1 VSLRA
6 SAGAVLTLVLFGC
19 SENVPSGPVSET
31 GAEAEFSTT
40 DTKVVQVEFR
50 LEEAKLLFDG
60 SVRLFL
66 RARCPLGFQVLEG
79 ISSIYQGPLGQ
90 ETWGEGFF
98 GTQCDGRWHRAT
110 TRVFA
115 GDRRFEPGTGKAS
128 VNLMAENHATGEFLE
143 HSAGRTVTIVRQLSV
158 Q

>member
-6 SAGAVLTLVLFGC
+6 SAVTVLTLVLLGC
-19 SENVPSGPVSET
+19 SENMPSGPVSEI

-40 DTKVVQVEFR
+40 DTKVVQVEIR

-60 SVRLFL
+60 SARVFL

-79 ISSIYQGPLGQ
+79 IGTIYQGPLNQ
-90 ETWGEGFF
+90 EIWGEGFF
-98 GTQCDGRWHRAT
+98 GTQCDGLWHRT
-110 TRVFA
+110 TMRVFP
-115 GDRRFEPGTGKAS
+115 GDQRFAPGTARAS
-128 VNLMAENHATGEFLE
+128 VHLMAENHTTGEFLE
-143 HSAGRTVTIVRQLSV
+143 GSAGRTVTIVRRLSV